1 MSTRGL
7 TGFRLDGTLKAMYN
21 HSDSYPEHLGQQ
33 VVEFCRLVED
43 WSNPIIKERVAN
55 VKLVRQDAKPSKKK
69 ILKYAKYANL
79 ALGALDPLGE
89 CDWYSLLRD
98 LQGVGIL
105 NQVIRGKVKHMT
117 DDGDFLVD
125 GLFCEWAYIINLDEE
140 TLEVW
145 HKAKKLYE
153 WSLHALPVFMLG
165 ITNEYKKKYD
175 RNQFLHEMVC
185 YNWIKIDPLTN
196 KIKVV

>member
-7 TGFRLDGTLKAMYN
+7 TGFRLNGTLKAMYN

-33 VVEFCRLVED
+33 VVEFCRLVD

-55 VKLVRQDAKPSKKK
+55 VKLVQQDAKPSNKKV
-69 ILKYAKYANL
+69 LKYAKYADL
-79 ALGALDPLGE
+79 SGDGALFLG
-89 CDWYSLLRD
+89 DWYSLLHG

-125 GLFCEWAYIINLDEE
+125 GVFCEWAYIINLDEE

-153 WSLHALPVFMLG
+153 YDLRSLPTFMLG
-165 ITNEYKKKYD
+165 ITNEYKNTITITLKTKL
-175 RNQFLHEMVC
+175 FLVTGFYE
-185 YNWIKIDPLTN
+185 
-196 KIKVV
+196 

>member
-7 TGFRLDGTLKAMYN
+7 TGFRIDGTLKAMYN

-33 VVEFCRLVED
+33 VVEFCKLVD
-43 WSNPIIKERVAN
+43 WGNPVIKERVAN
-55 VKLVRQDAKPSKKK
+55 VKLVQQDAKPSNKK
-69 ILKYAKYANL
+69 ILKYAKYATL
-79 ALGALDPLGE
+79 RDDALCLG
-89 CDWYSLLRD
+89 DWYSLLYG

-125 GLFCEWAYIINLDEE
+125 GVFCEWAYIINLDEE

-145 HKAKKLYE
+145 HDGKKLYE

-185 YNWIKIDPLTN
+185 YNWIEIDPLTN

>member
-33 VVEFCRLVED
+33 VVEFCKLVD
-43 WSNPIIKERVAN
+43 WGNPLIKERVAN
-55 VKLVRQDAKPSKKK
+55 VKLIQQDAKPSKKK
-69 ILKYAKYANL
+69 ILKYAKYASLSNYD
-79 ALGALDPLGE
+79 ALCSG
-89 CDWYSLLRD
+89 DWYSLLHS

-125 GLFCEWAYIINLDEE
+125 EVFCEWAYIINLDEE

-175 RNQFLHEMVC
+175 RNQFLREMVC

-196 KIKVV
+196 TIKVV

>member
-33 VVEFCRLVED
+33 VVEFCKLVED
-43 WSNPIIKERVAN
+43 WSNPLIKERVAK
-55 VKLVRQDAKPSKKK
+55 VKLVQQEAKPSKKK
-69 ILKYAKYANL
+69 ILKYAKYASLSNYD
-79 ALGALDPLGE
+79 ALCSG
-89 CDWYSLLRD
+89 DWYSLLHS

-125 GLFCEWAYIINLDEE
+125 EVFCEWAYIINLDEE

-196 KIKVV
+196 TIKVV

>member
-7 TGFRLDGTLKAMYN
+7 TGFRLNGTLKAMYN
-21 HSDSYPEHLGQQ
+21 HGDSYPEHLGQQ
-33 VVEFCRLVED
+33 VLEFCKLVD

-55 VKLVRQDAKPSKKK
+55 VKLVH
-69 ILKYAKYANL
+69 
-79 ALGALDPLGE
+79 
-89 CDWYSLLRD
+89 WYSLLYS
-98 LQGVGIL
+98 LPGVGIL

-117 DDGDFLVD
+117 DDGNFLVD
-125 GLFCEWAYIINLDEE
+125 EVFCEWAYIINLDEE

-185 YNWIKIDPLTN
+185 YNWIEIDPLTN
-196 KIKVV
+196 TIKVV